1 MSVSIP
7 KNGAW
12 NPMKPKTWHL
22 AVFTLSFAAGCSGAE
37 SGAPA
42 PSPSGPP
49 VFEYENE
56 EVRVDTDLVVPAGKT
71 GRIGPGVTF
80 TAGADLKILVR
91 GVLVIEGSAA
101 SPARFAGSGA
111 PSSWYGIQVE
121 SGGKLQLQHAEIRE
135 ARYGIHTLPGSE
147 YEVAYADIG
156 GGFKAAVL
164 ESDGT
169 FDHSHFAGATPDS
182 ISFAIEVSI
191 DDPNGT
197 MTIMNASPTV
207 TNSQFDGASAVT
219 DMVRIGGESKPVF
232 DHDLFQ
238 KAHCGFHNS
247 GAVNNSPIVRN
258 SIFRQLS
265 YGVMA
270 FTTKPVFEN
279 NVFEGNTNDVGLC
292 LGATADNAPVLTG
305 NYYVSGSALVD
316 AGCFQIGTADSNPAS
331 APIEGAGPVGL

>member
-1 MSVSIP
+1 
-7 KNGAW
+7 
-12 NPMKPKTWHL
+12 MKPKSWHFAL
-22 AVFTLSFAAGCSGAE
+22 LSLPFAAGCSGAE
-37 SGAPA
+37 KDATPAA
-42 PSPSGPP
+42 PSEK
-49 VFEYENE
+49 VAFAYEDE
-56 EVRVDTDLVVPAGKT
+56 EVRVDSDLVVPAGST
-71 GRIGPGVTF
+71 GRIGPGVSF
-80 TAGADLKILVR
+80 VADANIKLLVQ
-91 GVLVIEGSAA
+91 GVLVVEGSEA
-101 SPARFAGSGA
+101 SPARFTGSGT

-121 SGGKLQLQHAEIRE
+121 SGGKLQLAHAEIRE
-135 ARYGIHTLPGSE
+135 ARYGIHTMPGSD
-147 YEVAYADIG
+147 YEVDYADIG
-156 GGFKAAVL
+156 GGFKAAVI

-169 FDHSHFAGATPDS
+169 FDHSHFAGSTPDS
-182 ISFAIEVSI
+182 ISIAFEVSI

-219 DMVRIGGESKPVF
+219 DMVRVGGESKPVF

-238 KAHCGFHNS
+238 KAHCGFHNF
-247 GAVNNSPIVRN
+247 GAVNNSPVVTN

-270 FTTKPVFEN
+270 FQTKPVFEN

-305 NYYVSGSALVD
+305 NYYSSGSALID
-316 AGCFQIGTADSNPAS
+316 PGCFQIGTADSAAAS